1 VASVFTKIIAGE
13 LPSYKIHEDEWTITI
28 LTIEPIH
35 LGHCLVIPKE
45 EVNHW
50 FDVPEKAYLQVQKNA
65 QRVGRAIQRATGCSR
80 VLTAAIGFEVQHYHL
95 HLIPAWSMADLNF
108 SKSSKRSE
116 SEMKDIQAKIIE
128 QLEA

>member
-1 VASVFTKIIAGE
+1 MASVFTKIISGE
-13 LPSYKIHEDEWTITI
+13 IASYKIHEDDLTITI

-35 LGHCLVIPKE
+35 LGHCLVIPKQ

-50 FDVPEKAYLQVQKNA
+50 YDVPEAAYLQVQKNA
-65 QRVGRAIQRATGCSR
+65 QKVAKAIKSVTGCSR

-108 SKSSKRSE
+108 SKASKRSE
-116 SEMKDIQAKIIE
+116 NEMKEIQEKIRAA
-128 QLEA
+128 L

>member
-1 VASVFTKIIAGE
+1 MASVFTKIISGE
-13 LPSYKIHEDEWTITI
+13 IPSYKIHEDDLTITI

-35 LGHCLVIPKE
+35 LGHCLVIPKQ

-50 FDVPEKAYLQVQKNA
+50 YDVPEAAYLQVQKNA
-65 QRVGRAIQRATGCSR
+65 QKVAKAIKSVTGCSR

-108 SKSSKRSE
+108 SKASKRSE
-116 SEMKDIQAKIIE
+116 TEMKEIQEKIRAA
-128 QLEA
+128 L

>member
-1 VASVFTKIIAGE
+1 MASIFTKIISGE
-13 LPSYKIHEDEWTITI
+13 LPSYKIHEDELTITI

-35 LGHCLVIPKE
+35 LGHCLVIPKQ

-50 FDVPEKAYLQVQKNA
+50 FDVPEAAYLQVQVNA
-65 QRVGRAIQRATGCSR
+65 QKVAKAIKAATGCSR

-108 SKSSKRSE
+108 SKASKRSE
-116 SEMKDIQAKIIE
+116 AEMKEIQAKI
-128 QLEA
+128 QKAL

>member
-1 VASVFTKIIAGE
+1 MASIFTKIISGE
-13 LPSYKIHEDEWTITI
+13 LPSYKIHEDELTMTI

-35 LGHCLVIPKE
+35 LGHCLVIPKQ

-50 FDVPEKAYLQVQKNA
+50 FDVPEAAYLQVQLNA
-65 QRVGRAIQRATGCSR
+65 QRVARAIKAATGCSR

-108 SKSSKRSE
+108 SKASKRSE
-116 SEMKDIQAKIIE
+116 TEMKDIQAKI
-128 QLEA
+128 QEAL

>member
-1 VASVFTKIIAGE
+1 MASVFTKIISGE
-13 LPSYKIHEDEWTITI
+13 IPSYKIHEDDLTITI

-35 LGHCLVIPKE
+35 LGHCLVIPKQ

-50 FDVPEKAYLQVQKNA
+50 YDVPEAAYLQVQKNA
-65 QRVGRAIQRATGCSR
+65 QKVAKAIKAVTGCSR

-108 SKSSKRSE
+108 SKASKRSE
-116 SEMKDIQAKIIE
+116 TEMKEIQEKIRAA
-128 QLEA
+128 L